1 MLSAWLELSLVHLV
15 QEHREAKLWRWSG
28 LAVLGRRLRRV
39 VEEVLSVLTADLEVV
54 LSDGRADPMI

>member
-1 MLSAWLELSLVHLV
+1 MLLAWMLELSPVHLV

-28 LAVLGRRLRRV
+28 LAVSGRRLRRV

-54 LSDGRADPMI
+54 T